1 MIKCWLVD
9 FDYDLFD
16 IHGKESLLEDVPFL
30 FGTKELAEKKVA
42 DMFGDW
48 LGREP
53 IPNEDYWI
61 EEKCIESGFYSR
73 FLELPC
79 GIGESL
85 WLIMV
90 HIKKDKTLKWHI
102 CEAVCAGLSFSL
114 SGGATLTT
122 VTTGENKYKNQVPA
136 SAIGE
141 TVFFT
146 KEEAKV
152 KLKELRGDK

>member
-16 IHGKESLLEDVPFL
+16 IYNKESLLDDAPFL
-30 FGTKELAEKKVA
+30 FETKELAEKKVA
-42 DMFGDW
+42 DMFGSW

-53 IPNEDYWI
+53 IPDEDYWI
-61 EEKCIESGFYSR
+61 EEKCIESGEHGK

-79 GIGESL
+79 GIGKPL

-90 HIKKDKTLKWHI
+90 HIEKDKTIKWRIH
-102 CEAVCAGLSFSL
+102 EAVCAGLSFSL
-114 SGGATLTT
+114 SGGAILST
-122 VTTGENKYKNQVPA
+122 VTTDKNRYKNRVPV

-146 KEEAKV
+146 SNEAEKKLEE
-152 KLKELRGDK
+152 LEG

>member
-16 IHGKESLLEDVPFL
+16 IYKKESLLDDAPFL
-30 FGTKELAEKKVA
+30 FETEELAKKKVA
-42 DMFGDW
+42 DMFDSW
-48 LGREP
+48 LDREP
-53 IPNEDYWI
+53 IPDEDYWI
-61 EEKCIESGFYSR
+61 EEKCIESGEYGK

-79 GIGESL
+79 GIGKPL

-90 HIKKDKTLKWHI
+90 HIEKDKTIKWRIH
-102 CEAVCAGLSFSL
+102 EAVCAGLSFSL
-114 SGGATLTT
+114 SGGATLTA
-122 VTTGENKYKNQVPA
+122 VTTGENRHKTKVSV

-146 KEEAKV
+146 SNEAEE
-152 KLKELRGDK
+152 KLEELEG